1 VQHGGSG
8 CVAAMYLVVSVIVE
22 SVTLLLLL
30 DSIHGCNQ
38 ILMKGS

>member
-1 VQHGGSG
+1 VQHDGSS
-8 CVAAMYLVVSVIVE
+8 CIATMYPVVSVIVE